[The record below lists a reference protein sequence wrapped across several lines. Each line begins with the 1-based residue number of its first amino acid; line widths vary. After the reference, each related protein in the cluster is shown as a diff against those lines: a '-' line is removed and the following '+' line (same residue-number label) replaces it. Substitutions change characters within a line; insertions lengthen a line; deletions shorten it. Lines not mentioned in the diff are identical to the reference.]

1 MTKETEPRGIHP
13 KRMRP
18 TLQNQVYE
26 RMRDALLVGRLQPGQ
41 KMTNRQLAVAMEVSV
56 TPVREALQRL
66 VAEHVLTMLPN
77 GSVVV
82 PVLSEA
88 EILELQD
95 VTKALEGLAARKG
108 LPRVD
113 NVFME
118 KIKAQ
123 SRRLQTAYT
132 DDNWPGVIEANYNL
146 HFNLYEL
153 ASSPYL
159 LTLIQQLWMRK
170 GPHYTLFFRV
180 HYTEHR
186 GALLTDIISAVNE
199 ERLDLAFK
207 GFERL
212 IDREFEAWIR
222 LARENKR
229 TDIID
234 DPIDGSIFIKNQ

>member
-1 MTKETEPRGIHP
+1 MTKEIEPRGMGSR
-13 KRMRP
+13 RMRP

-41 KMTNRQLAVAMEVSV
+41 KMTNRQLAVAMDVSV

-66 VAEHVLTMLPN
+66 VAEHVLKMLPN

-82 PVLSEA
+82 PILSEA
-88 EILELQD
+88 EVQELRE
-95 VTKALEGLAARKG
+95 VTKALEGLVAQKG

-113 NVFME
+113 NPFVE
-118 KIKAQ
+118 RIRSH
-123 SRRLQTAYT
+123 SRRLQAAYA

-146 HFNLYEL
+146 HFKLYEL

-186 GALLTDIISAVNE
+186 GALLTDIISAVNDG
-199 ERLDLAFK
+199 RLDLAFEA
-207 GFERL
+207 FERL
-212 IDREFEAWIR
+212 IDREFEAWIK
-222 LARENKR
+222 LARENKQMA
-229 TDIID
+229 IID
-234 DPIDGSIFIKNQ
+234 DPIDSTIFQNRP